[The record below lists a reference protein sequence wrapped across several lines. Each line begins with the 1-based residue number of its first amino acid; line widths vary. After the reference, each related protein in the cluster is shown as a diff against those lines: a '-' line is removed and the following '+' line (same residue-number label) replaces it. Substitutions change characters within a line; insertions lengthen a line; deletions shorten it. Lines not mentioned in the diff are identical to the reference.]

1 MGSRE
6 PIKLLDHFE
15 SDQVYV
21 FWLIQPKI
29 ILI

>member
-1 MGSRE
+1 MGSGE
-6 PIKLLDHFE
+6 PMLLYHFG
-15 SDQVYV
+15 SDQVHD